1 MNSNIK
7 LNTIKYVL
15 SAKTTQISINY
26 IELFSEIQCK
36 ML

>member
-15 SAKTTQISINY
+15 SAKTTQININRY
-26 IELFSEIQCK
+26 
-36 ML
+36 